1 MKGGHTTGLG
11 FYQLVD
17 SVVDKT
23 SGQDRYS
30 LTQAIFEIGEERGW
44 HYIVTEFIDG
54 QTLRH
59 RLASGSLA
67 LGEALEIGEESVL
80 RRLTRLSERSAVSRI
95 GATLRPN
102 TAGAST
108 LAAVVRDRVLERRR
122 AGDLY
127 DLAASRR
134 RMAKRAVEWNL
145 ARIVVRRARIEHWLN
160 GERAVAIERGSSGIA
175 M

>member
-1 MKGGHTTGLG
+1 M
-11 FYQLVD
+11 
-17 SVVDKT
+17 
-23 SGQDRYS
+23 
-30 LTQAIFEIGEERGW
+30 
-44 HYIVTEFIDG
+44 
-54 QTLRH
+54 
-59 RLASGSLA
+59 
-67 LGEALEIGEESVL
+67 
-80 RRLTRLSERSAVSRI
+80 
-95 GATLRPN
+95 
-102 TAGAST
+102 AST